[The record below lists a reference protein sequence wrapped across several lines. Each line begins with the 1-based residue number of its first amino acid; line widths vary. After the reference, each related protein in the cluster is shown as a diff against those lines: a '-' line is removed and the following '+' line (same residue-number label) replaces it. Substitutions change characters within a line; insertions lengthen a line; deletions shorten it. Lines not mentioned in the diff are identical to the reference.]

1 MNANWED
8 WPVELRKFACDAFQ
22 KCKTDDDQDKV
33 QTFLLDML
41 KKAFANGTVFKT
53 DWSKQK
59 LPDPSELIQ
68 PTKDTSSFAQSMIVS
83 SSANDTRLL
92 NNDKRKI
99 NYYQSEEIQND
110 QSQQNQ
116 STELYRRGRSSRKR
130 RRSRSRSRSRSP
142 GSRSRSR
149 HNKLTNSYHDDNNS
163 SKKHQINSQNTTQQ
177 HNTNINNATN
187 SYNRSSSISDNNSSR
202 SRSDSRRSRSRHR
215 RSDHGSEVSETRN
228 QLDDKKQHSRS
239 PTTGFDRARSRSH
252 VGDLVDP
259 DKEVPVVGTCR
270 NLEKQYLRLTSAPD
284 PSTVRPLDILEKSL
298 AMIVD
303 YWDKTAIA
311 NRDYHYACD
320 QLKSIRQDL
329 TVQFIRNDF
338 TILVYETHA
347 RIALEMSDHEE
358 FNQCQ
363 SQLKSLYELL
373 PGENR
378 YEFLGYLILYLI
390 FTENTT
396 ELQFTLSSLSP
407 DSLKNPVIDHALK
420 VRRAWSLGNYH
431 RLFSLYKGSPAMS
444 AKVMNWFIE
453 RERKHALKIIMRSYR
468 PNVPIEFVTEE
479 LAFESIDDCL
489 EFTNKHVPT
498 KDPFFV

>member
-41 KKAFANGTVFKT
+41 KKAFANGTVFNT

-59 LPDPSELIQ
+59 LPDPSELVQ
-68 PTKDTSSFAQSMIVS
+68 PSKDTSSFAHSMIVS
-83 SSANDTRLL
+83 SSTNDTRLL
-92 NNDKRKI
+92 NNDKRKLD
-99 NYYQSEEIQND
+99 YYRSEEIQND
-110 QSQQNQ
+110 ESQQNE
-116 STELYRRGRSSRKR
+116 SHTELYRRGRSSRKR
-130 RRSRSRSRSRSP
+130 RRTRSRSRSRSP

-163 SKKHQINSQNTTQQ
+163 SKKHQSSQNTTQP
-177 HNTNINNATN
+177 HNTNINATN

-215 RSDHGSEVSETRN
+215 RSEHGSEVSENRN
-228 QLDDKKQHSRS
+228 QIDDKKQRSRS
-239 PTTGFDRARSRSH
+239 PTTGLNRSRSRSH
-252 VGDLVDP
+252 VGDSVNP
-259 DKEVPVVGTCR
+259 EKEVPVVGTCR

-284 PSTVRPLDILEKSL
+284 PSTVRPLEILEKSL

-338 TILVYETHA
+338 TVLVYETHA

-363 SQLKSLYELL
+363 SQLKSLYELM

-396 ELQFTLSSLSP
+396 ELQFTLSRLSP

-453 RERKHALKIIMRSYR
+453 RERKHAIKIIMRSYR
-468 PNVPIEFVTEE
+468 PNVPVEFVTEE
-479 LAFESIDDCL
+479 LAFDSIDDCL
-489 EFTNKHVPT
+489 EFTNKHAPT